1 MKMHKEQP
9 GQGYEAQALFVSERS
24 RARNLLELLSEAN
37 ADVRRGVDPSL
48 LRRES
53 ELREILEGKSTAQGR
68 LLATSKPNSATLAA
82 LSQEISTLT
91 EEYEQVRARIR
102 RTSPSYASLTQPAP
116 LNARDIQGLLDKD
129 TVLLEYALGDT
140 NSFLWLVTPDSV
152 TVYNLPNRVEI
163 ETAARRYYELLTAR
177 NEAKLPKSDAQV
189 NEAGKALGEMLL
201 RPVADRLGSK
211 RLVIIAEGALQYIPF
226 ASLTKPA
233 AETKASISTADST
246 DATKFLSGL
255 LIEANEIIYLPSAS
269 TLSVLRRE
277 WSNRKGATKTFAVLA
292 DPVFSLADP
301 RVKATQS
308 KLPQLKN
315 QKIATTRS
323 REEARDKDL
332 QRSLNDAVD
341 DLAGLQTI
349 SRLPFSRREAEAI
362 AQIVPTKDTFK
373 ALDFAASTEKATG
386 GNLAD
391 YKIVHFATHGL
402 LNSKN
407 PALSGLILSLVNARG
422 EPQNGFLRLNDI
434 YNLRLNSDL
443 VVLSACQTALGKDI
457 RGEGLIGLTRG
468 FMYAGAPRVVASLW
482 KVDDAATA
490 ELMKR
495 FYRNM
500 LAKNSVRQK
509 LCGRRRSR

>member
-1 MKMHKEQP
+1 
-9 GQGYEAQALFVSERS
+9 
-24 RARNLLELLSEAN
+24 
-37 ADVRRGVDPSL
+37 
-48 LRRES
+48 
-53 ELREILEGKSTAQGR
+53 
-68 LLATSKPNSATLAA
+68 
-82 LSQEISTLT
+82 
-91 EEYEQVRARIR
+91 
-102 RTSPSYASLTQPAP
+102 
-116 LNARDIQGLLDKD
+116 
-129 TVLLEYALGDT
+129 
-140 NSFLWLVTPDSV
+140 
-152 TVYNLPNRVEI
+152 
-163 ETAARRYYELLTAR
+163 
-177 NEAKLPKSDAQV
+177 
-189 NEAGKALGEMLL
+189 
-201 RPVADRLGSK
+201 
-211 RLVIIAEGALQYIPF
+211 
-226 ASLTKPA
+226 
-233 AETKASISTADST
+233 
-246 DATKFLSGL
+246 
-255 LIEANEIIYLPSAS
+255 
-269 TLSVLRRE
+269 
-277 WSNRKGATKTFAVLA
+277 
-292 DPVFSLADP
+292 LADP

-323 REEARDKDL
+323 REEATDKDL

-468 FMYAGAPRVVASLW
+468 FMYAGAARVVASLW

-495 FYRNM
+495 FYQNM
-500 LAKNSVRQK
+500 LAKKQRPAEALRAAQIEMSKDERFKSPYFWAAFTLQ
-509 LCGRRRSR
+509 GEWR